1 MAGESFTM
9 TLWGGVDS
17 PYDES
22 FIFDAYQIT
31 LNCMHPLRL
40 RSAGSL

>member
-1 MAGESFTM
+1 M

-22 FIFDAYQIT
+22 FMS
-31 LNCMHPLRL
+31 LNQNGYL
-40 RSAGSL
+40 

>member
-22 FIFDAYQIT
+22 FMS
-31 LNCMHPLRL
+31 LNQNGYL
-40 RSAGSL
+40 